1 MRMRSCRH
9 RQQTTFGSSDKI
21 VQVCCTQCSKQLLM
35 VEINTVGIEAWKFLA
50 KKDKSLKSVL
60 ETLLVR
66 SYDHSDTETEMP
78 IAFSDAD

>member
-1 MRMRSCRH
+1 
-9 RQQTTFGSSDKI
+9 
-21 VQVCCTQCSKQLLM
+21 M